1 LLEWDDMNL
10 KEERG
15 EGNKA
20 KKERD
25 LEWMLKL

>member
-1 LLEWDDMNL
+1 MNL